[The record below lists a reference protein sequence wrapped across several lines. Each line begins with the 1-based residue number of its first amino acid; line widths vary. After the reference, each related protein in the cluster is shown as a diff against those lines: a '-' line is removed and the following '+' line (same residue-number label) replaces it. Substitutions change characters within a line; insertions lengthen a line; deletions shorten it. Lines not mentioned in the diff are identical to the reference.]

1 MNRPDEDDLC
11 LIGLCAT
18 EGVGPATVARLRE
31 AARARRVAL
40 RAVVGLCCAELESEV
55 GLTLS
60 AARAVGGVEAPLLR
74 GGSVL
79 EQMVR
84 IGGGV
89 VLAGRRG
96 YPEGLR
102 EALGAEAP
110 PVLFLAGDAS
120 VLERPRVGIVGSRR
134 PSRTAREAASLLA
147 RQLAAAGSTVVSGG
161 ARGIDT
167 AAHAGALR
175 SGGTAAVPA
184 LGVARF
190 HPRGMGAPA
199 AGGSLCVVGQFPP
212 QAGWR
217 AGQALLR
224 NRTIVALSEA
234 VVAFEP
240 RDVGGTWHSSI
251 TALRMRR
258 PLFVASGSRRGAK
271 GRGLRRLVRL
281 GAVALDPARMPDPE
295 ALACLVAEYSPP
307 PAPDQLSL
315 FDALER

>member
-79 EQMVR
+79 EQMAR

-110 PVLFLAGDAS
+110 PVLFLAGD
-120 VLERPRVGIVGSRR
+120 
-134 PSRTAREAASLLA
+134 
-147 RQLAAAGSTVVSGG
+147 
-161 ARGIDT
+161 
-167 AAHAGALR
+167 
-175 SGGTAAVPA
+175 
-184 LGVARF
+184 
-190 HPRGMGAPA
+190 
-199 AGGSLCVVGQFPP
+199 
-212 QAGWR
+212 
-217 AGQALLR
+217 
-224 NRTIVALSEA
+224 
-234 VVAFEP
+234 
-240 RDVGGTWHSSI
+240 
-251 TALRMRR
+251 
-258 PLFVASGSRRGAK
+258 
-271 GRGLRRLVRL
+271 
-281 GAVALDPARMPDPE
+281 
-295 ALACLVAEYSPP
+295 
-307 PAPDQLSL
+307 
-315 FDALER
+315 